1 MGRGTVRD
9 TLDND
14 LRKAPTKRV
23 RRFDSRLI
31 LELSG
36 RGGFT
41 MAARYAT
48 AIAVILCAT
57 AFSAFAGPV
66 YEMVG
71 GICTDG
77 WRGDMG
83 QLLCDPNGISVTVE
97 MADWY
102 VPGTWFGDS
111 PQDPQSVAL
120 FTFYDGFPSYGYVVT
135 GFPIDCCGSN
145 SGEMGGPSDQDYLF
159 IHWLDGPNFEAFRGE
174 WFFWTP
180 TGGDPYFS
188 SGTYDYWVGPRAPAA
203 EPQSLVLVS
212 VALATLV
219 LVRSRRSRVPI
230 RA

>member
-1 MGRGTVRD
+1 
-9 TLDND
+9 
-14 LRKAPTKRV
+14 
-23 RRFDSRLI
+23 
-31 LELSG
+31 
-36 RGGFT
+36 

-66 YEMVG
+66 YQMVG

-77 WRGDMG
+77 SRDDMG
-83 QLLCDPNGISVTVE
+83 ELLCSTSTYIVATVE

-102 VPGTWFGDS
+102 VPGTEFGDN

-120 FTFYDGFPSYGYVVT
+120 FSFYDGFPSYGYVVT

-145 SGEMGGPSDQDYLF
+145 LGRMGGPSDRDYLF
-159 IHWLDGPNFEAFRGE
+159 FHWLDGPNFLALRGE

-180 TGGDPYFS
+180 TGTGEYFS